1 MARLCRKGEGCG
13 EGGVSVKAVGRDA
26 CAGAHPGVLA
36 RPAALALAVLACVCS
51 SVDVWVLMTM
61 AFPLLERLSPASVTV
76 QAVAAAAGYAF
87 VALLALKAPRLVSP
101 AAFGAVSALMIVG
114 GSLAWWC
121 GMRAWNVPLACV
133 GVCVAHFGC
142 AWPRILV
149 GAALCALGNKRDFV
163 LAAFLGEGIGALL
176 RCVIPQGLTLEACL
190 SVAALAEL
198 VMLASGHVAGVPFLK
213 AALSGRAP
221 SELGATNP
229 DSFVS
234 PSHRL
239 FILIAFFEFI
249 HGISLAEKTQ
259 VILAANVLVALML
272 LAGGIWVFSRH
283 RMESEDILLVT
294 AALLML
300 GGFILRPLTPVES
313 VASSAMSFAGAA
325 FSWVLIWTVFAQV
338 GASNPSGALWALGA
352 GYTMQALGLE
362 AGSLLGRWA
371 TSEWFVASESV
382 ANCVNA
388 VVVLAFIGYLLV
400 GMRGFSFSAAFADI
414 VPVEPL
420 RKLEN
425 PASHIERS
433 CEELA
438 REHGL
443 SGRELDVMRLL
454 AQGKGGQEIQDALV
468 VSRNTVKTH
477 VRHIYRKLDVHSQQE
492 LINLV
497 GGGAAGPAK

>member
-176 RCVIPQGLTLEACL
+176 P
-190 SVAALAEL
+190 
-198 VMLASGHVAGVPFLK
+198 
-213 AALSGRAP
+213 
-221 SELGATNP
+221 
-229 DSFVS
+229 
-234 PSHRL
+234 
-239 FILIAFFEFI
+239 
-249 HGISLAEKTQ
+249 
-259 VILAANVLVALML
+259 
-272 LAGGIWVFSRH
+272 
-283 RMESEDILLVT
+283 
-294 AALLML
+294 
-300 GGFILRPLTPVES
+300 
-313 VASSAMSFAGAA
+313 
-325 FSWVLIWTVFAQV
+325 
-338 GASNPSGALWALGA
+338 
-352 GYTMQALGLE
+352 
-362 AGSLLGRWA
+362 
-371 TSEWFVASESV
+371 
-382 ANCVNA
+382 
-388 VVVLAFIGYLLV
+388 
-400 GMRGFSFSAAFADI
+400 SAA
-414 VPVEPL
+414 PRTPT
-420 RKLEN
+420 
-425 PASHIERS
+425 PS
-433 CEELA
+433 
-438 REHGL
+438 
-443 SGRELDVMRLL
+443 
-454 AQGKGGQEIQDALV
+454 
-468 VSRNTVKTH
+468 
-477 VRHIYRKLDVHSQQE
+477 
-492 LINLV
+492 
-497 GGGAAGPAK
+497 